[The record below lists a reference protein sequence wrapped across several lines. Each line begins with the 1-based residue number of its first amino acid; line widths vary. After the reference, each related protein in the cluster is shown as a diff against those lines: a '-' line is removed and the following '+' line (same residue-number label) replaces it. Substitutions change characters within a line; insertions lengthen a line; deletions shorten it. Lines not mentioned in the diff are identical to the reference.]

1 MVIKDVC
8 DFVEVKNKLITEM
21 LQHGLTWKD
30 IQEYFQEPATM
41 NLKRAEKFENK
52 QSYGIKDSAYYE
64 KLTKIRNK
72 NLRMVCLPMQILD
85 MTESILCIAYDC
97 IVRLNGIKADVCAMS
112 MYGNNNRY
120 IFHAG
125 ELQRNLCRL
134 SEFITSFMRCD
145 IDKIIKQSSML
156 VKLPSSID
164 LCSGF
169 PELSEKLQEIVQ
181 DECGDKRVIGK
192 IKNNYFVNNK
202 WNSSEVADNTEWL
215 LGNTA
220 DSLSYEL
227 QNIIEI
233 AYTYAE
239 VALAIRKKYLLP
251 IGYLYVITA
260 ETDKTSIARYMVDE
274 LTARGVTEKEI
285 YRALDKMLAHSYIKS
300 RRRYLFSEDKK
311 PQSYKKTD
319 RRQQVFKR
327 YMSGMSV
334 ERILDELGITRAT
347 FYSDLK
353 KYREEHPEEEF
364 EFRKGT
370 TPNQWA
376 KFATEQMSSKYV
388 LEQMRSMLENKQ
400 ITVEEVKHLVEDYE
414 RTERM

>member
-1 MVIKDVC
+1 MIIKDVC
-8 DFVEVKNKLITEM
+8 EFVEVRNKLISEM
-21 LQHGLTWKD
+21 LQHGLPWKE
-30 IQEYFQEPATM
+30 IQEYFQEPAVM
-41 NLKRAEKFENK
+41 NLIRAEKFENK
-52 QSYGIKDSAYYE
+52 QSCGKKDLDYLE
-64 KLTKIRNK
+64 KLIKIRNK
-72 NLRMVCLPMQILD
+72 NLRMVYLPMQILD

-134 SEFITSFMRCD
+134 SEFSASFMRCD
-145 IDKIIKQSSML
+145 IDKVIKQASML
-156 VKLPSSID
+156 VKLPNATD
-164 LCSGF
+164 LSSGF
-169 PELSEKLQEIVQ
+169 PELSEKLKEIVQ
-181 DECGDKRVIGK
+181 DECGDKRVIGI
-192 IKNNYFVNNK
+192 IKNNYCVDNK
-202 WNSSEVADNTEWL
+202 WNSSNVADNTEWL

-220 DSLSYEL
+220 DSLSSEL
-227 QNIIEI
+227 QSIFDK

-239 VALAIRKKYLLP
+239 IAMAIRKKYLLP
-251 IGYLYVITA
+251 IGYLYVITT

-285 YRALDKMLAHSYIKS
+285 YKVLDKMLAHSYIKS

-311 PQSYKKTD
+311 PQAYKKTD
-319 RRQQVFKR
+319 RRQQVFER

-334 ERILDELGITRAT
+334 EKILDELGITRAT

-376 KFATEQMSSKYV
+376 KFAAEKKSGKYV
-388 LEQMRSMLENKQ
+388 LEQLRCMLENKQ
-400 ITVEEVKHLVEDYE
+400 ITVEQVKNLIEDYE
-414 RTERM
+414 RTGIK